1 MFHLNLLKKK
11 TKKKIGHNRFLSSFH
26 TRNVPHKAHQWAHNF
41 MINKYNH
48 LLIQPLIGQY
58 KKNEYSDETI
68 IKTNKILIKTYKK
81 NSAFFAP

>member
-1 MFHLNLLKKK
+1 
-11 TKKKIGHNRFLSSFH
+11 
-26 TRNVPHKAHQWAHNF
+26 

-68 IKTNKILIKTYKK
+68 IKQIKFDK
-81 NSAFFAP
+81 NI